1 MGNKPAGCNSQQPI
15 QALLEDAISALRER
29 PGSTQ
34 SDIIKYLESKYDKSI
49 PTKTKEKL
57 LDRLRPILKASK
69 MEYNK
74 GNNHRGA
81 NRGGGGGG
89 GGRGGGRGGGGR
101 AAQGLGKRNGHG
113 TAAAAN
119 TGRRACRSITSQTN
133 HRGNKS
139 RRKLRA
145 SSSQPKKLNGSRSM
159 KRKVGGSTCIKQ
171 GGRRSSSNNA
181 RRHNKMEPRSRIIK
195 SNHGRTGPQSGT
207 KFALNKYQRRA
218 PRYNNYTYNNAHK
231 KKIGRRGRPTGHFS
245 KMDSSS
251 IYPCIDI
258 SGNHHEN
265 N

>member
-57 LDRLRPILKASK
+57 LDRLKPILKASK
-69 MEYNK
+69 MEYNR

-81 NRGGGGGG
+81 NQ
-89 GGRGGGRGGGGR
+89 GGGGR
-101 AAQGLGKRNGHG
+101 AAQGLGKRKGG
-113 TAAAAN
+113 GIAAAAK
-119 TGRRACRSITSQTN
+119 TGRRACRSRTSQTN

-139 RRKLRA
+139 RCKSRA

-171 GGRRSSSNNA
+171 GGRISSSNNA
-181 RRHNKMEPRSRIIK
+181 RRRNKMEPRSRIIK

-207 KFALNKYQRRA
+207 KFALYKYQTRAA

-251 IYPCIDI
+251 IFPCIDI